1 MCETMNPNTPAGC
14 MGEIKFPQNGEAG
27 SGDVIAAPRKRKHP
41 YKQKP
46 PKNILGFDEFV
57 KKQNGGGKQ

>member
-1 MCETMNPNTPAGC
+1 MNPNTPAGS

-27 SGDVIAAPRKRKHP
+27 SGDVIAVPRKRKRP

-46 PKNILGFDEFV
+46 AKNILGFDEFV
-57 KKQNGGGKQ
+57 EKKKAGNKQ